1 MPDTPH
7 TDGNGYDAHKNQG
20 DENKDPHV
28 PSGIQ
33 VVSSEKLKHEEQ
45 EVDCQANQ
53 HGLVLDVLLCV
64 KP

>member
-1 MPDTPH
+1 MPDTPD

-20 DENKDPHV
+20 DKNKDPHV

-33 VVSSEKLKHEEQ
+33 VISSQELKHKEQ
-45 EVDCQANQ
+45 EVDCQAYQ

-64 KP
+64 EP